1 MQLQYLNKYILSC
14 VFRQRLYD
22 LRFSINRYILLSIA
36 SVSSGFP
43 TDRIDSLIDYTKQLN
58 IKLAIWIYQKNS
70 DRALILYQ
78 YSEVVTY
85 LFLSIKTVNCNRDL
99 IYSEILSIDN
109 RKQLNRESAIWIYQ
123 KSSDRASSLY

>member
-36 SVSSGFP
+36 SVSSEFS